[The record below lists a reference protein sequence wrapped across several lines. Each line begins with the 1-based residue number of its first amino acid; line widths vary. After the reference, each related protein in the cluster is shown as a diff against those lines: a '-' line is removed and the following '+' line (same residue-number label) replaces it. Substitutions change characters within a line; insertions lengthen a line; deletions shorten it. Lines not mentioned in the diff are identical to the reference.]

1 MIKMVQSIRNRSVSV
16 ALPDLNR
23 LEGYKNK
30 SEIIRQ
36 ALDNFMHKEELM
48 KKNNEK
54 TEITETIVSF
64 GIEIVKLKKI
74 ESLCKDTENTTRSY
88 FSVSEIVR
96 TALRD
101 FWLIE
106 DKLSKSGEHILK
118 KKEKKKEQ
126 DYLERNGI
134 KVIGTA

>member
-1 MIKMVQSIRNRSVSV
+1 MVQSIRNRSVSV
-16 ALPDLNR
+16 ALPDLIR
-23 LEGYKNK
+23 LEEYTNK

-48 KKNNEK
+48 NKNNEK
-54 TEITETIVSF
+54 TNITETIVSF
-64 GIEIVKLKKI
+64 GIGIEKLKI
-74 ESLCKDTENTTRSY
+74 LESLCKDTETTSRYY

-106 DKLSKSGEHILK
+106 DKLSKYGEHELK
-118 KKEKKKEQ
+118 KKNKKEEQ

-134 KVIGTA
+134 TIVRRLE